1 VGVDEGENE
10 DTRREQH
17 KWLMGSWKM
26 HRRGKE
32 RIEIFGVGRR
42 EGILWLWDFVAMW
55 KEIRLRGAR
64 GGMNEKKR

>member
-1 VGVDEGENE
+1 
-10 DTRREQH
+10 
-17 KWLMGSWKM
+17 M

-64 GGMNEKKR
+64 GCE